1 MLEVERVSWLKRRYT
16 VRDDAGHAG
25 TWTRP
30 RFRERVAGDIDGK
43 RYELLPAGT
52 RRFSLVQ
59 AGAEVASADAAKRG
73 RWTISAGE
81 RTYELGRK
89 SAWRSEHELRSG
101 GRAVGSIRR
110 AKGARLKL
118 LLLCDLPGELPPATQ
133 AFIGFVVL
141 TIWGREADEAAA
153 AGGA

>member
-1 MLEVERVSWLKRRYT
+1 VLEVERVSWLKPQYT

-30 RFRERVAGDIDGK
+30 RFRERVAGDIDGE
-43 RYELLPAGT
+43 RYELLPDGP
-52 RRFSLVQ
+52 RRLSLMQ
-59 AGAEVASADAAKRG
+59 AGAEVASADAATSW

-89 SAWRSEHELRSG
+89 SVWHSELELRSG
-101 GRAVGSIRR
+101 GRVVGSIRR

-118 LLLCDLPGELPPATQ
+118 LCDLPGDLPPATQ

-141 TIWGREADEAAA
+141 TMWSRAAA
-153 AGGA
+153 KAGEGGG

>member
-1 MLEVERVSWLKRRYT
+1 MLEIERVSWLKRQYT

-30 RFRERVAGDIDGK
+30 RLRERMDGDVDGEG
-43 RYELLPAGT
+43 YELLPDGS

-59 AGAEVASADAAKRG
+59 AGAEVASAEAAKRG

-89 SAWRSEHELRSG
+89 SAWRSEFELRSD
-101 GRAVGSIRR
+101 GRVVGSIRR
-110 AKGARLKL
+110 AKGARARLK
-118 LLLCDLPGELPPATQ
+118 LLCDLPGDLPPATQ
-133 AFIGFVVL
+133 AFIGFVAL
-141 TIWGREADEAAA
+141 TMWDRAATDA
-153 AGGA
+153 ASAGA

>member
-1 MLEVERVSWLKRRYT
+1 MLEVERVSWLKRRYA

-30 RFRERVAGDIDGK
+30 RFRERVAGEVDGE
-43 RYELLPAGT
+43 RYELLPRGG

-59 AGAEVASADAAKRG
+59 AGAEVAGADAAARG

-81 RTYELGRK
+81 RTYELSHK
-89 SAWRSEHELRSG
+89 SAWRSELELRSG
-101 GRAVGSIRR
+101 GRVVGSIRR

-118 LLLCDLPGELPPATQ
+118 LCDLPGDLPPATQ

-141 TIWGREADEAAA
+141 TIWSRAAAKVAA
-153 AGGA
+153 AGS